1 MAFFYTFIPIYCQVM
16 IQKNTI
22 DFLKLLRENNNK
34 PWFDAHKKQYE
45 EARAAFVQSVENIIT
60 VLAKIESDLA
70 NLTPKECIFR
80 INRDVRFSKDKR
92 PYKNNMSAYFNKAGK
107 KGNGAGYYV
116 HVEPGQSF
124 IAAGIWMPAPED
136 LAKIRQEIDY
146 NFDEWK
152 KLIGS
157 RGFKKQFEK
166 GIDKSNSLVRPP
178 KGYDAENPAMDFLK
192 LKSFVVT
199 KPFSDTSLMNKSF
212 AAELLQSF
220 RDVKPM
226 IDFINR
232 SLD

>member
-1 MAFFYTFIPIYCQVM
+1 M

-22 DFLKLLRENNNK
+22 DFLKLLRDNNNK

-45 EARAAFVQSVENIIT
+45 EARAAFIQSVEKII
-60 VLAKIESDLA
+60 DGLA
-70 NLTPKECIFR
+70 NIEGDLGNLTAKECVFR

-116 HVEPGQSF
+116 HIEPGKSF
-124 IAAGIWMPAPED
+124 IAAGIWMPEPAD
-136 LAKIRQEIDY
+136 LARIRQEIDY

-152 KLIGS
+152 KITGNRS
-157 RGFKKQFEK
+157 FKKQFEK
-166 GIDKSNSLVRPP
+166 GIDKTNSLVRPP
-178 KGYDAENPAMDFLK
+178 KGYDEENPAIDFLK

-199 KPFSDTSLMNKSF
+199 KPFTDASVMNKTF
-212 AAELLQSF
+212 LGELLKSF
-220 RDVKPM
+220 GEVKPM

>member
-1 MAFFYTFIPIYCQVM
+1 M

-22 DFLKLLRENNNK
+22 DFLKSLKVNNNK

-45 EARAAFVQSVENIIT
+45 EARSSFVESVEKIIT
-60 VLAKIESDLA
+60 VLSNIDRDLGT
-70 NLTPKECIFR
+70 LTAKECIFR

-124 IAAGIWMPAPED
+124 IAAGIWMPVPED
-136 LAKIRQEIDY
+136 LARLRQEIDY

-152 KLIGS
+152 KILES
-157 RGFKKQFEK
+157 KGFRQHFVT
-166 GIDKSNSLVRPP
+166 GIDRSNSLVRPP
-178 KGYDAENPAMDFLK
+178 KGYDEDNPAIDFLK

-199 KPFSDTSLMNKSF
+199 KPFSDASLMNKTF
-212 AAELLQSF
+212 LAEISRAF
-220 RDVKPM
+220 KDVKPM

>member
-1 MAFFYTFIPIYCQVM
+1 M
-16 IQKNTI
+16 IQKNTLG
-22 DFLKLLRENNNK
+22 FLKLLRDNNNK

-45 EARAAFVQSVENIIT
+45 EARAAFIQSVESIIAA
-60 VLAKIESDLA
+60 LSEIDGDIG
-70 NLTPKECIFR
+70 NLTPKECLFR

-116 HVEPGQSF
+116 HAEPGQSF

-152 KLIGS
+152 QITGS

-178 KGYDAENPAMDFLK
+178 KGYEEENPAIEFLK

-199 KPFSDTSLMNKSF
+199 KPFTDASLMSESF
-212 AAELLQSF
+212 LKELSRSF
-220 RDVKPM
+220 KEVKPM

>member
-1 MAFFYTFIPIYCQVM
+1 
-16 IQKNTI
+16 
-22 DFLKLLRENNNK
+22 
-34 PWFDAHKKQYE
+34 
-45 EARAAFVQSVENIIT
+45 
-60 VLAKIESDLA
+60 
-70 NLTPKECIFR
+70 
-80 INRDVRFSKDKR
+80 
-92 PYKNNMSAYFNKAGK
+92 MSAYFNKAGK

-116 HVEPGQSF
+116 HAEPGQSF

-152 KLIGS
+152 QITGS
-157 RGFKKQFEK
+157 KGFKKQFEK

-178 KGYDAENPAMDFLK
+178 KGYEEENPAIEFLK

-199 KPFSDTSLMNKSF
+199 KPFTDASLMSESF
-212 AAELLQSF
+212 LKELSRSF
-220 RDVKPM
+220 KEVKPM